1 MNMMKKITVLLF
13 VLYVS
18 NIFSQT
24 GIIKYTTKVVD
35 NKSNVSERIKRMI
48 IEANR
53 TKYTLIYNLE
63 KSYFQKDKNIPIY
76 PLEAKLAS
84 VLVRSNK
91 NSHQLNN
98 LKKENFFNTFIKNTN
113 YIVDDSDKMSNW
125 VFVNETKIID
135 GYICFKATKEIFYK
149 RTNVKSNNIAWY
161 TPDIPVP
168 YGPAG
173 YGGLPGLILQ
183 LEIGTKVTYLVSK
196 VILNPT
202 KKVEIP
208 TLKEGEKI
216 NLEEMVFLM
225 QEARKGTK
233 D

>member
-1 MNMMKKITVLLF
+1 MKKITVLLF

-196 VILNPT
+196 IILNPT

-225 QEARKGTK
+225 QEARKVTK

>member
-1 MNMMKKITVLLF
+1 MKKITVLLF

>member
-1 MNMMKKITVLLF
+1 MKKITVLLF

-225 QEARKGTK
+225 QEARKVTK

>member
-1 MNMMKKITVLLF
+1 MKKITVLLF

-98 LKKENFFNTFIKNTN
+98 
-113 YIVDDSDKMSNW
+113 
-125 VFVNETKIID
+125 
-135 GYICFKATKEIFYK
+135 
-149 RTNVKSNNIAWY
+149 
-161 TPDIPVP
+161 
-168 YGPAG
+168 
-173 YGGLPGLILQ
+173 
-183 LEIGTKVTYLVSK
+183 
-196 VILNPT
+196 
-202 KKVEIP
+202 
-208 TLKEGEKI
+208 
-216 NLEEMVFLM
+216 
-225 QEARKGTK
+225 
-233 D
+233 

>member
-1 MNMMKKITVLLF
+1 MKKITVLLF

-202 KKVEIP
+202 KKIEIP

-225 QEARKGTK
+225 QEARKVTK

>member
-1 MNMMKKITVLLF
+1 
-13 VLYVS
+13 
-18 NIFSQT
+18 
-24 GIIKYTTKVVD
+24 
-35 NKSNVSERIKRMI
+35 
-48 IEANR
+48 
-53 TKYTLIYNLE
+53 
-63 KSYFQKDKNIPIY
+63 
-76 PLEAKLAS
+76 
-84 VLVRSNK
+84 
-91 NSHQLNN
+91 
-98 LKKENFFNTFIKNTN
+98 
-113 YIVDDSDKMSNW
+113 MSNW

-225 QEARKGTK
+225 QEARKVTK

>member
-1 MNMMKKITVLLF
+1 MMKKITVLLF

-225 QEARKGTK
+225 QEARKVTK

>member
-1 MNMMKKITVLLF
+1 MKKITVLLF

-35 NKSNVSERIKRMI
+35 NKSNVSERIKRVI

-63 KSYFQKDKNIPIY
+63 KSYFQKDKNIPNY

-196 VILNPT
+196 IILNPT

-225 QEARKGTK
+225 QEARKVTK